1 MFKQLCSSSKSNL
14 SAELLFLSTFNKSS
28 ASPKRFMWNRKSIL
42 PTAYS
47 QDILGT
53 SWNNLLVVAKH
64 SSATRNIL
72 FQEIKASCF
81 FKDSIHPFNC
91 V

>member
-1 MFKQLCSSSKSNL
+1 
-14 SAELLFLSTFNKSS
+14 
-28 ASPKRFMWNRKSIL
+28 MWNRKSIL

-64 SSATRNIL
+64 SSTTRNIL
-72 FQEIKASCF
+72 FQPLVSLKILYILLTVSESNDLDCINLCHTSEPINAIF
-81 FKDSIHPFNC
+81 MRD
-91 V
+91 